1 MPRYNVEITP
11 GNSVQIEANTPEEA
25 RALIERQIKA
35 LNTAKAAQIAA
46 APALDDL
53 LFDYERGVQDK
64 RLRSLLATADN
75 IREREQ
81 VAEKYLGPG
90 GFTYTTKQ
98 ELAATAEGL
107 ARMGLEPEYITLT
120 DGSKIAKN
128 VVIDERSFDL
138 GGDLADLAGVAG
150 PIIGA
155 VAALTPQTRIMGAIM
170 KALKF
175 FNGGPRTGRI
185 LAASAGSA
193 AGKGVEEAIEIQEGL
208 QLQNQEEI
216 NALLRREATFGA
228 LGQGL
233 GEAIGLGYGVLLGKQ
248 KPFDNVRL
256 YRQAVQGRNLD
267 DVMKLDAKLKREA
280 TDKEIEQAIKDGIV
294 TRYTEKGLFSQGAIG
309 RPLAARTQAMTEQ
322 VIGNQRVEETK
333 KYLFRNMTDLF
344 GKLNKENVENVNL
357 QELIKRYAGRT
368 AMTPQQKAALDRQ
381 VKESL
386 DALKSSEIES
396 IQGVE
401 KLLDDIMEDFA
412 DMPVYRDRIDK
423 TQIGEIMRDTLT
435 KARNAVDENM
445 NAKYVTADQQLSQ
458 LSDPRI
464 SKQLM
469 EKVVRPKLDEAQKLL
484 DKYKNQRFDAEIKI
498 GDDLDAK
505 GQAETYLE
513 EIVKRMRERMEKT
526 INNPGDPEGFTFV
539 ALRNTISSLKEQN
552 SLILKKSLPE
562 KLLRDFIGLL
572 DEAPPGSSSTGIL
585 QDMANINTVGS
596 KLAQVGL
603 TTDDGRLVSRAVNN
617 LFKANDYAR
626 KMLTPFDNVNLLGIL
641 RSGKRGAFDID
652 EVYKRGVQS
661 GKSQDLRDIFK
672 AVRNYDDY
680 IQKVKPKGQVPDNE
694 IMLRNEMQK
703 KLISDG
709 FFDAYDYGTDTIDF
723 AKFATFFRNFDRQ
736 SPGKLRELFSGSNL
750 NSDEFLNILGQLN
763 KLKPNIKPKELQK
776 LITNF
781 SKNEEGLAKT
791 AAGRSFIEG
800 LEKLVKNKS
809 DLATFEAN
817 QIVSKLPEATTEEVV
832 SKIFTP
838 QGASNI
844 KLVRETVGPE
854 AFKEI
859 QNNAMNKILQRA
871 IDFDG
876 LAKKGDIA
884 KIFQAD
890 KFNNILRSYG
900 DETLEEMFG
909 LEVAQGLKNYGK
921 TLEIMTAKEAGRGG
935 SAGTLIAASI
945 AINAFNPALWPT
957 VAGFAVLRAAFSSPT
972 FLKMMART
980 DKSATVQVLEVF
992 ERLFRLAGVR
1002 DISQRVMTGGEML
1015 QEEAGKALEG
1025 TNLDEELM
1033 GQTDQI
1039 INQARNVARDVPVP
1053 ISTAQVEMPEIQ
1065 PLDLPQL
1072 GVGLSPERIEFAE
1085 RIAGRPVV

>member
-25 RALIERQIKA
+25 RALVERQIKA

-155 VAALTPQTRIMGAIM
+155 VAFLTPQTRIMGAIM

-185 LAASAGSA
+185 LGASAGSA

-267 DVMKLDAKLKREA
+267 DVMKLDAKLGREA

-412 DMPVYRDRIDK
+412 DTP
-423 TQIGEIMRDTLT
+423 
-435 KARNAVDENM
+435 
-445 NAKYVTADQQLSQ
+445 
-458 LSDPRI
+458 
-464 SKQLM
+464 
-469 EKVVRPKLDEAQKLL
+469 
-484 DKYKNQRFDAEIKI
+484 
-498 GDDLDAK
+498 
-505 GQAETYLE
+505 
-513 EIVKRMRERMEKT
+513 
-526 INNPGDPEGFTFV
+526 
-539 ALRNTISSLKEQN
+539 
-552 SLILKKSLPE
+552 
-562 KLLRDFIGLL
+562 
-572 DEAPPGSSSTGIL
+572 
-585 QDMANINTVGS
+585 VGS
-596 KLAQVGL
+596 
-603 TTDDGRLVSRAVNN
+603 
-617 LFKANDYAR
+617 
-626 KMLTPFDNVNLLGIL
+626 
-641 RSGKRGAFDID
+641 
-652 EVYKRGVQS
+652 
-661 GKSQDLRDIFK
+661 
-672 AVRNYDDY
+672 
-680 IQKVKPKGQVPDNE
+680 
-694 IMLRNEMQK
+694 
-703 KLISDG
+703 
-709 FFDAYDYGTDTIDF
+709 
-723 AKFATFFRNFDRQ
+723 
-736 SPGKLRELFSGSNL
+736 
-750 NSDEFLNILGQLN
+750 
-763 KLKPNIKPKELQK
+763 
-776 LITNF
+776 
-781 SKNEEGLAKT
+781 
-791 AAGRSFIEG
+791 
-800 LEKLVKNKS
+800 
-809 DLATFEAN
+809 
-817 QIVSKLPEATTEEVV
+817 
-832 SKIFTP
+832 
-838 QGASNI
+838 
-844 KLVRETVGPE
+844 
-854 AFKEI
+854 
-859 QNNAMNKILQRA
+859 
-871 IDFDG
+871 
-876 LAKKGDIA
+876 
-884 KIFQAD
+884 
-890 KFNNILRSYG
+890 
-900 DETLEEMFG
+900 
-909 LEVAQGLKNYGK
+909 
-921 TLEIMTAKEAGRGG
+921 
-935 SAGTLIAASI
+935 
-945 AINAFNPALWPT
+945 
-957 VAGFAVLRAAFSSPT
+957 
-972 FLKMMART
+972 
-980 DKSATVQVLEVF
+980 
-992 ERLFRLAGVR
+992 
-1002 DISQRVMTGGEML
+1002 
-1015 QEEAGKALEG
+1015 
-1025 TNLDEELM
+1025 
-1033 GQTDQI
+1033 
-1039 INQARNVARDVPVP
+1039 
-1053 ISTAQVEMPEIQ
+1053 
-1065 PLDLPQL
+1065 
-1072 GVGLSPERIEFAE
+1072 
-1085 RIAGRPVV
+1085 